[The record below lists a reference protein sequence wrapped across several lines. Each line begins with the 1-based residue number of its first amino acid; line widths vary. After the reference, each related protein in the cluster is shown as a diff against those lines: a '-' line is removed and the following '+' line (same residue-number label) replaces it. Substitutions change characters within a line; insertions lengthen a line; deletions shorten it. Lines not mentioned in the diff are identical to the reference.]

1 VITAIIQARMGSTRL
16 PEKTLADLHGK
27 SLLERV
33 IDRAAAIRGVER
45 VVVATTELPEDD
57 PIAACAAGCGIGVYR
72 GPVDD
77 VLARFAGAARM
88 VGASVI
94 VRITADDP
102 FKSPEVCSRVLAE
115 FLRRAPDVDYVSNT
129 VEPTWPEGLDV
140 EVFSRKALERAD
152 REAGLRS
159 EREHVTP
166 YIYGH
171 PDRFRNVQVKHSED
185 LSALRWTLDY
195 PEDLAFA
202 RAVYER
208 LDRGPIFD
216 MDSILAL
223 LDAEPAL
230 KDMNRGFLRNA
241 GYLKSLAE
249 EQSQP

>member
-1 VITAIIQARMGSTRL
+1 VIAAIIQARMGSTRL

-33 IDRAAAIRGVER
+33 IDRAAAIPGVEQ
-45 VVVATTELPEDD
+45 VVVATTTLDEDD
-57 PIAACAAGCGIGVYR
+57 PIAVCAHRRGIKVYR
-72 GPVDD
+72 GSIDD

-102 FKSPEVCSRVLAE
+102 FKDPQVCGLVLAE
-115 FLRRAPDVDYVSNT
+115 FLRRAPNVDYVSNT

-140 EVFSRKALERAD
+140 EVFSRQALDRAD
-152 REAGLRS
+152 REATRQS

-166 YIYGH
+166 YIYNH
-171 PDRFRNVQVKHSED
+171 PDRFRNVQVKHTSD

-195 PEDLAFA
+195 VEDLAFA

-208 LDRGPIFD
+208 LDRGTIFG
-216 MDSILAL
+216 MTEILAL
-223 LDAEPAL
+223 LKAEPAL
-230 KDMNRGFLRNA
+230 QELNRGFLRNA

-249 EQSQP
+249 EQAQR